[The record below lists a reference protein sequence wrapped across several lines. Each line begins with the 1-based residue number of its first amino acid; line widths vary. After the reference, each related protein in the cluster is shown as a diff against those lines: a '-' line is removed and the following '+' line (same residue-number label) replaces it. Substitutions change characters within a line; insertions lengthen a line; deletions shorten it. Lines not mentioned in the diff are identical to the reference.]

1 MKLHLRTFLD
11 YDDTYSLKG
20 IAMLMIIIGHAING
34 YPRTDTGYFYP
45 GWLDALHMELWAAM
59 GVSIF
64 FFLSGYGMFL
74 ALDKRQGSIDL
85 KYVLSKVRKLFVPL
99 LVYWCV
105 EIVTLLIFNRQELT
119 THIFREIITFSIHPD
134 VENWFFKVIVPAYVI
149 MFGLFMTRIPNVVRV
164 ILMFVLTLAYMLI
177 FRKAGFGLWW
187 YNTILALPFGTLV
200 AYRKELFAK
209 MPPVIVCL
217 VCAAAMASIYLFHFN
232 SIVFNAIAPFLFIY
246 LIRIVNINN
255 KLLNFIGFNSFLFY
269 FIECPVLDEIVKF
282 SYKNFPLYCLLAIAV
297 TYLLV
302 KLAAHR
308 LSPVRS

>member
-1 MKLHLRTFLD
+1 MKLRLRTFLD

-134 VENWFFKVIVPAYVI
+134 VENWFFKVIE
-149 MFGLFMTRIPNVVRV
+149 F
-164 ILMFVLTLAYMLI
+164 
-177 FRKAGFGLWW
+177 
-187 YNTILALPFGTLV
+187 
-200 AYRKELFAK
+200 
-209 MPPVIVCL
+209 C
-217 VCAAAMASIYLFHFN
+217 
-232 SIVFNAIAPFLFIY
+232 
-246 LIRIVNINN
+246 
-255 KLLNFIGFNSFLFY
+255 
-269 FIECPVLDEIVKF
+269 
-282 SYKNFPLYCLLAIAV
+282 
-297 TYLLV
+297 
-302 KLAAHR
+302 
-308 LSPVRS
+308 